1 MELIT
6 AQTLWKDYD
15 SRSLPLG
22 ETVLSVENLSRYT
35 VKHIYFNGEATGD
48 GCTRIYARLYTPA
61 SIPSGAAAVLMN
73 DIETPFDATYINLL
87 TDCGYTVLVPDYA
100 GKRDGKGLF
109 TIYPDSLR
117 RANYYTEDSGF
128 YRLPVNPK
136 LSCWYVYATVMA
148 RCFTYLEKLKEI
160 DKNRI
165 ALFGVRRGGH
175 QVYKA
180 AYLLPEAAC
189 AVALYNTSYI
199 PNGPDLNSN
208 DAMVYNACL
217 SNTSYT
223 PVVKVPLYIVES
235 SNNRENSL
243 FKTNDIYKVSSDKV
257 RFMIAEHSDNTLSVE
272 QRKSVIAFMNEKC
285 FKHVVLP
292 KAPELDAKN
301 SDRALYY
308 EVKVDKKDEVDGI
321 RLYYSYGS
329 MEGTYRNWSRLNLE
343 RVSEDEYITKADVYV
358 LKDETSAFVSVRY
371 SNGVILSSE
380 IVTRVPYM
388 MGVAAKEIVRSRLV
402 YDVDMGVDDWLIS
415 SDCGGDGEISIKEG
429 ANGIEGVTSSLNSIT
444 TLKIG
449 DVHTC
454 GNRDSLLQLLVYS
467 KEIQPLRIKVTSK
480 TADGYVTYIA
490 NKRTESY
497 SEWSKITLS
506 TEEFKSPEGPM
517 SGWNEAVSITIE
529 SDGELL
535 INTLLWI

>member
-15 SRSLPLG
+15 PRSLPLG
-22 ETVLSVENLSRYT
+22 ETVLSIENEERYT

-61 SIPSGAAAVLMN
+61 SIPSGASVVLMN
-73 DIETPFDATYINLL
+73 DIETPFDPTYINIL
-87 TDCGYTVLVPDYA
+87 TDCGYTVIVPDYA
-100 GKRDGKGLF
+100 GKREGKGLF
-109 TIYPDSLR
+109 TIYPDSLK
-117 RANYYTEDSGF
+117 RANYYTEDSGY

-136 LSCWYVYATVMA
+136 LSCWYVYTSVML
-148 RCFTYLEKLKEI
+148 RCYAYLESQPGL

-165 ALFGVRRGGH
+165 AFFGVKRGGH

-180 AYLLPEAAC
+180 AYVMPDAAC
-189 AVALYNTSYI
+189 AVALFNTSYI

-217 SNTSYT
+217 ANASYT
-223 PVVKVPLYIVES
+223 PIAKVPLYIVES

-243 FKTNDIYKVSSDKV
+243 FKTNDIYKVSSEKV
-257 RFMIAEHSDNTLSVE
+257 RFFIAEHSDNTLSPE
-272 QRKSVIAFMNEKC
+272 QRKSVLAFMNEKC
-285 FKHVVLP
+285 FKHDILP
-292 KAPELDAKN
+292 EPPELDAKN
-301 SDRALYY
+301 SDRSLYY
-308 EVKVDKKDEVDGI
+308 EVKVYDKENVEKIG
-321 RLYYSYGS
+321 LYYSYGD

-371 SNGVILSSE
+371 HSGVTLTSE

-402 YDVDMGVDDWLIS
+402 YDVDMGTDDWLIS
-415 SDCGGDGEISIKEG
+415 SDRGGEGEISIKEG
-429 ANGIEGVTSSLNSIT
+429 CNGIQGVTSSVNTIT

-449 DVHTC
+449 DIHTC

-467 KEIQPLRIKVTSK
+467 KEIQTLTVKVTCK
-480 TADGYVTYIA
+480 TDNGYVTYSA
-490 NKRTESY
+490 LKRTESY
-497 SEWSKITLS
+497 AEWSKITLS
-506 TEEFKSPEGPM
+506 VEEFKSPEGPM
-517 SGWNEAVSITIE
+517 DGWDEAVSITVDSE
-529 SDGELL
+529 SELL
-535 INTLLWI
+535 VNTLLWI